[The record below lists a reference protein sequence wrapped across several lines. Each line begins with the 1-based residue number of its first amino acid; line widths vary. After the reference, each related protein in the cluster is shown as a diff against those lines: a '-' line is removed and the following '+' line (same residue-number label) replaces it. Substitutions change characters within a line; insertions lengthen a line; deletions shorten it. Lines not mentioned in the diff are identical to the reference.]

1 MKFAKITL
9 SVALLGALTLGM
21 AEDTASTDTTAT
33 ATTSVSVDAQIA
45 AIQAAP
51 AQERV
56 QLMNQFKQKLA
67 TMNQADRMA
76 AIQEMQQKMQGKAQ
90 AGQAFGSTTR
100 EQAKNA
106 KENGAAMGEQTRTRA
121 QEMAQEHQMQANEQM
136 TQMQNM
142 NQMQAGSQFNHMNN
156 MPGGAMSGGATGNG
170 GMNFMNH

>member
-21 AEDTASTDTTAT
+21 ADETASAETT
-33 ATTSVSVDAQIA
+33 VSVDAQIA

-56 QLMNQFKQKLA
+56 QMMNEFKQRLA

-76 AIQEMQQKMQGKAQ
+76 AIAQMQEKMQGKAQ
-90 AGQAFGSTTR
+90 AGKEFGSATR

-106 KENGAAMGEQTRTRA
+106 KENGVAMGEQTRTRA
-121 QEMAQEHQMQANEQM
+121 QEMAQEKQMQANEQM

-142 NQMQAGSQFNHMNN
+142 NQMQAGSQFNHMN
-156 MPGGAMSGGATGNG
+156 MSGGATGSG
-170 GMNFMNH
+170 SMNFMNH